1 MQDFNRRII
10 NEAIKYGAKPR
21 NFHDIGINQV
31 TESQWDEN
39 RDGWEG
45 KSIVENDEEGDYNAG
60 MAITQLRTIVEKA
73 NDMLSMLTPETELET
88 WVQSKITMADD
99 YITTVR
105 DYMKHEG
112 DKKIGEET
120 LPEATQTKIDPKK
133 YYAVFDSYD
142 KVIYGSYS
150 SMEKAYHDMRG
161 DVTDII
167 LGQELLSRLKRGKYK
182 NFRMSISEV
191 KEEADITEA
200 TQTKIGKV
208 TFTPFKEGS
217 ISGYTISIEGRG
229 EVGFIEEPAKKNTK
243 TSVAPFKVF
252 YSGKSEG
259 NPDLVL
265 SAWPGS
271 ETRQL
276 SPKEIRFK
284 PRGLLQAVA
293 EWMAK
298 NPPK

>member
-21 NFHDIGINQV
+21 NFHDIGIKRV

-45 KSIVENDEEGDYNAG
+45 KPI
-60 MAITQLRTIVEKA
+60 
-73 NDMLSMLTPETELET
+73 
-88 WVQSKITMADD
+88 
-99 YITTVR
+99 
-105 DYMKHEG
+105 
-112 DKKIGEET
+112 
-120 LPEATQTKIDPKK
+120 
-133 YYAVFDSYD
+133 
-142 KVIYGSYS
+142 
-150 SMEKAYHDMRG
+150 
-161 DVTDII
+161 
-167 LGQELLSRLKRGKYK
+167 
-182 NFRMSISEV
+182 
-191 KEEADITEA
+191 EEAS
-200 TQTKIGKV
+200 QTKIGKV

-217 ISGYTISIEGRG
+217 ISGYMISIEGRG

-252 YSGKSEG
+252 YNGKSEG

>member
-10 NEAIKYGAKPR
+10 NEAIKFGAKAS
-21 NFHDIGINQV
+21 NIHDIGIKRV

-45 KSIVENDEEGDYNAG
+45 KSIVENDEDGDYNAG

-120 LPEATQTKIDPKK
+120 LPEATQTKI
-133 YYAVFDSYD
+133 
-142 KVIYGSYS
+142 
-150 SMEKAYHDMRG
+150 
-161 DVTDII
+161 
-167 LGQELLSRLKRGKYK
+167 
-182 NFRMSISEV
+182 
-191 KEEADITEA
+191 
-200 TQTKIGKV
+200 GKV

-252 YSGKSEG
+252 YNGKSEG